1 MVEAVASS
9 KRGIRLDTPGRI
21 GSMVLPHRILMGAM
35 HLGIEAET
43 EQLERLTAFYVER
56 VAGGAALIITGGV
69 AVSPEGGGDHMFCLQ
84 DPADQRALAAVA
96 AGVHRA
102 GGRIALQLFH
112 GGRYATARETGL
124 APVAPSACASRIT
137 NEVPLELSQDGIER
151 IVLAFACGA
160 RTAQELGYD
169 AVEVMASEGYLLNE
183 FMSPLTNLRSDAY
196 GGDLDGRMR
205 LSLDVIAAMRDRVGR
220 DYPILFRMSGD
231 DCMPGSTTREET
243 LQYTRALCAAGVDA
257 LNIGIGWHE
266 SRVPTV
272 AAVVPRAG
280 FADVGGAIRAVATV
294 PVLLANRVNVPEVA
308 QALLAQAACDFVAP
322 ARPWLA
328 DPEFALKALTGDRRG
343 LNVCVA
349 CNQACLDHTLAQP
362 PQPVSCMVNPRAG
375 LEHVRPLTPAPEHK
389 RVAVV
394 GAGPAGLEAARAAA
408 QRGHRVT
415 LFEARAAIGG
425 QLRLAA
431 RVPDKQEFW
440 ETIRY
445 YEEMLQRL
453 DVHVELAAEPTVSDL
468 LAFDA
473 VILAQGVVPRVPDV
487 RGTDLPHVRTYAAL
501 LEETGESSA
510 ATATGAVRTVVI
522 GAGGVGCDV
531 VKFLYNPARLVT
543 LAARSQRVGA
553 RIGRTT
559 RWIVREELRRP
570 GIELVT
576 DFSPQE
582 IAADGVYGSTPQGAR
597 FLAADRVVLC
607 TGQDSRCE
615 WMSELTGRVELH
627 VVGGARDA
635 RGINAVRAIAQG
647 QAAALAL

>member
-1 MVEAVASS
+1 MALA
-9 KRGIRLDTPGRI
+9 
-21 GSMVLPHRILMGAM
+21 HRILMGAM
-35 HLGIEAET
+35 HLGIEAEA
-43 EQLERLTAFYVER
+43 EQLGRLTAFYVER

-84 DPADQRALAAVA
+84 EPADQRMLAAVA
-96 AGVHRA
+96 AGVRRA

-124 APVAPSACASRIT
+124 VPVAPSPCPSRIT
-137 NEVPLELSQDGIER
+137 NEVPLELSQEGIER
-151 IVLAFACGA
+151 IILAFACGA
-160 RTAQELGYD
+160 RIARELGYD

-196 GGDLDGRMR
+196 GGDVEGRMR
-205 LSLDVIAAMRDRVGR
+205 LSLDVIAAMRDQVGR
-220 DYPILFRMSGD
+220 DYPILFRLSGD

-243 LQYTRALCAAGVDA
+243 LQYTRALCTAGVDA
-257 LNIGIGWHE
+257 LNVGIGWHE

-294 PVLLANRVNVPEVA
+294 PVLLANRVNTPEVA
-308 QALLAQAACDFVAP
+308 QALLAQGACDFVAP

-328 DPEFALKALTGDRRG
+328 DPEFARKALTGDRRG

-362 PQPVSCMVNPRAG
+362 PQAVSCMVNPRAG
-375 LEHVRPLTPAPEHK
+375 LEHVRPLTLAQQRK

-408 QRGHRVT
+408 QRGHCVT

-453 DVHVELAAEPTVSDL
+453 DVRVQLAAEPTVSDL
-468 LAFDA
+468 LGFDA
-473 VILAQGVVPRVPDV
+473 VILAQGVVPRVPEV
-487 RGTDLPHVRTYAAL
+487 TGADLPHVLTYAAL
-501 LEETGESSA
+501 LEETGESST
-510 ATATGAVRTVVI
+510 ATATGAVHTLVI
-522 GAGGVGCDV
+522 GAGGIGCDV
-531 VKFLYNPARLVT
+531 VKFLYDPARPVT

-582 IAADGVYGSTPQGAR
+582 IVAGGVYGSTPQGPR

-607 TGQDSRCE
+607 TGQESRCE
-615 WMSELTGRVELH
+615 WVNELTGRVELH
-627 VVGGARDA
+627 VVGGAQDA